1 MRSSKGT
8 NRNSPAKGYGRNRGT
23 DPNGAH
29 RCVGDFR
36 FHCHR
41 SLLIGAAGKTREA
54 LLTKQNGEGV
64 DADGMTGGGEFAL
77 HVIDRE
83 IALAHGHRQITD
95 AIAGGRGLGSA
106 LWQTEERSAFLRIVA
121 ELITQDAERAWGIT
135 EAAGDVG

>member
-1 MRSSKGT
+1 MCELGKRAAATMACRSMRSSKGT

-29 RCVGDFR
+29 RRCGRLPVSPSFG
-36 FHCHR
+36 R
-41 SLLIGAAGKTREA
+41 SSIGAAGKTREA

-95 AIAGGRGLGSA
+95 ANAGGRGLGSA
-106 LWQTEERSAFLRIVA
+106 LWQTEERSAFL
-121 ELITQDAERAWGIT
+121 
-135 EAAGDVG
+135 